1 MKLKT
6 SIALSVA
13 SALFMTANANALPL
27 IDPYVGVTVGVGGI
41 SAFADGDNYSKSAQ
55 SYGAA
60 IGFDIP
66 IVRAEVAYDYLNSD
80 FGKLQAGFINAY
92 LKMPTPMVSPYIGAG
107 VGQIFSGDIES
118 IDVEDA
124 MAYQGMLGLTF
135 NIPVL
140 PFKVDAEA
148 RAVYAPDLF
157 KVAATG
163 IEPDFL
169 HYDLRL
175 KLRYIF

>member
-1 MKLKT
+1 M
-6 SIALSVA
+6 
-13 SALFMTANANALPL
+13 LFATAGANALPL
-27 IDPYVGVTVGVGGI
+27 IDPYAGVTVGVGGI
-41 SAFADGDNYSKSAQ
+41 TAFSDDENHSKSAQ

-60 IGFDIP
+60 IGLDVA

-92 LKMPTPMVSPYIGAG
+92 LKMPTPMLSPYIGAG
-107 VGQIFSGDIES
+107 VGQIFSGDFES
-118 IDVEDA
+118 IDVKDT

-148 RAVYAPDLF
+148 RAIYAPDIF
-157 KVAATG
+157 EIAGTD

-175 KLRYIF
+175 KLRYEF

>member
-1 MKLKT
+1 MKLK
-6 SIALSVA
+6 SLVALSVT

-27 IDPYVGVTVGVGGI
+27 IDPYVGVTIGVGGI
-41 SAFADGDNYSKSAQ
+41 TAFADGDSYSKSAQ
-55 SYGAA
+55 SYGAVV
-60 IGFDIP
+60 GFDIP
-66 IVRAEVAYDYLNSD
+66 IVRAEVAYDHLSSDMGDLN
-80 FGKLQAGFINAY
+80 AGFINAY
-92 LKMPTPMVSPYIGAG
+92 LKMPTPMISPYIGAG
-107 VGQIFSGDIES
+107 VGQIFDGDIET
-118 IDVEDA
+118 VEIKDA

-148 RAVYAPDLF
+148 RAIYAPDLF
-157 KVAATG
+157 KVAATD
-163 IEPDFL
+163 IEPDFV